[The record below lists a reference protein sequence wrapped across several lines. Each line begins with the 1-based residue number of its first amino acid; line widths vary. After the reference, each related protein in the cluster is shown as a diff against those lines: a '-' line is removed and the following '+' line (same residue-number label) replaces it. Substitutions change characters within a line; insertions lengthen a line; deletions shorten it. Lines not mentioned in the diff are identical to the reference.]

1 MEELILALLEWLDA
15 RPRRYGEAMDAWR
28 TSCPRLDV
36 WEEALARGYIEF
48 GDDAAGRRVV
58 RLAPAGRRA
67 LARREA
73 IPGPRALHSAV

>member
-15 RPRRYGEAMDAWR
+15 RPRRYAEAMDAWR

-48 GDDAAGRRVV
+48 GDAAAGGRVI
-58 RLAPAGRRA
+58 RLAPAGRHA
-67 LARREA
+67 LARRDA
-73 IPGPRALHSAV
+73 PRRPARLHDPV